1 LIKKALAIAFNA
13 LKVTFR
19 DKGNLIWLIIMPI
32 VWTTLIGTMDTP
44 GGGDDKIPV
53 GFLNRDRGIYGEVFE
68 EILKK
73 EESVKIVAMAEDDE
87 DKMRNLVKDTKLS
100 VGVII
105 PDNFSEKLK
114 AGESVVIEILKSE
127 RSSSYFLEELIEKTA
142 ERISIDALAANFT
155 VDKIGERRMVLE
167 EEVLEDEKE
176 RIWKEA
182 FVKADSFFEP
192 SPSIGIE
199 YVVLSVEKR
208 DENIPMGME
217 ASSPGFAVMFVMMGV
232 CFAGAAM
239 VQERHHKTL
248 ARLLTTP
255 TEKFFI
261 ISGKMLGFFL
271 IGFIQFMILILFG
284 QLVLKVNWGGN
295 LPLGVLLLVISYV
308 LSVTGLG
315 TLLSVVVRTSAQAGA
330 FAVLISM
337 VTSMLGGAWWP
348 IEIVPRFMQ
357 TIARFTPQ
365 YWAINGFNKIITRGF
380 GITEILPNFY
390 VLLAISTI
398 SLLLAIHFFRF
409 E

>member
-1 LIKKALAIAFNA
+1 LIRKVLAIAFNA

-19 DKGNLIWLIIMPI
+19 DKGSLIWLIIMPI
-32 VWTTLIGTMDTP
+32 VWTTLIGTMSTT
-44 GGGDDKIPV
+44 GRGDEKIPI
-53 GFLNRDRGIYGEVFE
+53 GFLNYDRGIYGEVFE
-68 EILKK
+68 EILRK
-73 EESVKIVAMAEDDE
+73 EESIKIIAMAEEDE
-87 DKMRNLVKDTKLS
+87 DKMRSLVKDAKLS
-100 VGVII
+100 VGLIM
-105 PDNFSEKLK
+105 PENFSEKLEV
-114 AGESVVIEILKSE
+114 GEQVVIEILKSE
-127 RSSSYFLEELIEKTA
+127 RGSSYFLEELIGKVA
-142 ERISIDALAANFT
+142 QRISIDALSASFT
-155 VDKIGERRMVLE
+155 VEKVGERGVELDIE
-167 EEVLEDEKE
+167 KEKE
-176 RIWKEA
+176 RIWEET
-182 FVKADSFFEP
+182 FVKADAFFEP
-192 SPSIGIE
+192 APSISTE
-199 YVVLSVEKR
+199 YVVLSVEKK
-208 DENIPMGME
+208 DENIPLGVE

-232 CFAGAAM
+232 CFAGVAM
-239 VQERHHKTL
+239 VQERHNKTL

-271 IGFIQFMILILFG
+271 VGFIQFMILILFG
-284 QLVLKVNWGGN
+284 QLVLKVNWGN
-295 LPLGVLLLVISYV
+295 LPLGVLLLVVSYV

-390 VLLAISTI
+390 VLLAISAI
-398 SLLLAIHFFRF
+398 SLLLAIRFFRF

>member
-1 LIKKALAIAFNA
+1 MIKKVLTIAFNA

-32 VWTTLIGTMDTP
+32 VWTTLIGTMSTT
-44 GGGDDKIPV
+44 GGGDEKIPV
-53 GFLNRDRGIYGEVFE
+53 GFLNSDRGIYGEVFE
-68 EILKK
+68 EILRK
-73 EESVKIVAMAEDDE
+73 EESIKIVVMAEDDE

-100 VGVII
+100 VGLII

-114 AGESVVIEILKSE
+114 VREQVEIEILKSE
-127 RSSSYFLEELIEKTA
+127 GNSSYFLEELIEKVA

-155 VDKIGERRMVLE
+155 VEKISERRMVLE

-176 RIWKEA
+176 RIWEEA
-182 FVKADSFFEP
+182 FVKADAFFELA
-192 SPSIGIE
+192 PSIGIE

-208 DENIPMGME
+208 DENIPIGVE

-232 CFAGAAM
+232 CFAGVAM

-255 TEKFFI
+255 TEKFSI

-271 IGFIQFMILILFG
+271 VGFIQFMILILFG
-284 QLVLKVNWGGN
+284 QLVLKVNWGN

-357 TIARFTPQ
+357 NIARFTPQ

-390 VLLAISTI
+390 VLLAISAI
-398 SLLLAIHFFRF
+398 SLLLAIRFFRF

>member
-1 LIKKALAIAFNA
+1 MIKKALVIAFNS

-32 VWTTLIGTMDTP
+32 VWTTLIGTMSTT
-44 GGGDDKIPV
+44 GSGDEKIPV
-53 GFLNRDRGIYGEVFE
+53 GFLNSDREIYGEVFE

-73 EESVKIVAMAEDDE
+73 EESIEIIAMVEDDE
-87 DKMRNLVKDTKLS
+87 DKMRDLVKDSKLS
-100 VGVII
+100 VGLII

-114 AGESVVIEILKSE
+114 VGEQVVIEILKSE
-127 RSSSYFLEELIEKTA
+127 RSSSYFLDELIGKVA

-155 VDKIGERRMVLE
+155 VEKIGERRMVLE
-167 EEVLEDEKE
+167 EEVLGDEKE

-182 FVKADSFFEP
+182 FVKADAFFEP
-192 SPSIGIE
+192 APSIGIE
-199 YVVLSVEKR
+199 YVVISVEKR
-208 DENIPMGME
+208 DKNIPIGVE

-232 CFAGAAM
+232 CFAGVAM

-271 IGFIQFMILILFG
+271 VGFIQFMILILFG
-284 QLVLKVNWGGN
+284 QLVLKVNWGN

-308 LSVTGLG
+308 LSVTGIG
-315 TLLSVVVRTSAQAGA
+315 TLLSVIVRTSAQAGA

-348 IEIVPRFMQ
+348 IEIVPKFIQ
-357 TIARFTPQ
+357 NIARFTPQ

-390 VLLAISTI
+390 VLLAISAL
-398 SLLLAIHFFRF
+398 SLLLAIRFFRF

>member
-1 LIKKALAIAFNA
+1 MIKKLLVIAFNS

-19 DKGNLIWLIIMPI
+19 DKGNLVWLIIMPI

-44 GGGDDKIPV
+44 GGGSDKIPV
-53 GFLNRDRGIYGEVFE
+53 GFLNRDGGIYGEVFA
-68 EILKK
+68 EILRK
-73 EESVKIVAMAEDDE
+73 EESIKIVAVVEDDE

-100 VGVII
+100 VGLII
-105 PDNFSEKLK
+105 PNDFSEKLK
-114 AGESVVIEILKSE
+114 AGEQVVIEILKSE
-127 RSSSYFLEELIEKTA
+127 RNTSYFLDELITKAA
-142 ERISIDALAANFT
+142 ERISIDALSANFALEKFIERKADLEGE
-155 VDKIGERRMVLE
+155 VSESEKKKI
-167 EEVLEDEKE
+167 
-176 RIWKEA
+176 WQEA
-182 FVKADSFFEP
+182 FKKADEFFKP
-192 SPSIGIE
+192 APSIYVE
-199 YVVLSVEKR
+199 YIVLSVEER
-208 DENIPMGME
+208 NENVPIGMN

-232 CFAGAAM
+232 FFAGAAM

-255 TEKFFI
+255 TEKFSI

-284 QLVLKVNWGGN
+284 QLILKVNWGN
-295 LPLGVLLLVISYV
+295 LPLGVLLLVVSYV

-330 FAVLISM
+330 FAVLISI

-380 GITEILPNFY
+380 GMMEILPNFY
-390 VLLAISTI
+390 VLLAIALV
-398 SLLLAIHFFRF
+398 SLLLSIRFFKF

>member
-1 LIKKALAIAFNA
+1 MIKKALAIALNS

-32 VWTTLIGTMDTP
+32 VWTTLLGTMSTT
-44 GGGDDKIPV
+44 GGGDEKIPV
-53 GFLNRDRGIYGEVFE
+53 GFLNSDRGIYGEVFE
-68 EILKK
+68 EILRK
-73 EESVKIVAMAEDDE
+73 EESIKIVAMAEDDE

-100 VGVII
+100 VGLII

-114 AGESVVIEILKSE
+114 VGEQVVIEILKSE
-127 RSSSYFLEELIEKTA
+127 RGSSYFLEELIEKVA
-142 ERISIDALAANFT
+142 GRISIDALAANFT
-155 VDKIGERRMVLE
+155 VEKISERRMVLE
-167 EEVLEDEKE
+167 EEVLEDGKE
-176 RIWKEA
+176 RIWEEA
-182 FVKADSFFEP
+182 FVKADAFFEP
-192 SPSIGIE
+192 APSIGIE
-199 YVVLSVEKR
+199 YVILSVEKR
-208 DENIPMGME
+208 DENIPMGVE

-232 CFAGAAM
+232 CFAGVAM
-239 VQERHHKTL
+239 VQERHNKTL

-255 TEKFFI
+255 TEKFFL

-271 IGFIQFMILILFG
+271 VGFIQFMILILFG
-284 QLVLKVNWGGN
+284 QLVLKVNWGN
-295 LPLGVLLLVISYV
+295 LPLGVLLLVVSYV

-348 IEIVPRFMQ
+348 IEIVPKFMQ
-357 TIARFTPQ
+357 NIARFTPQ

-390 VLLAISTI
+390 VLLAISAI
-398 SLLLAIHFFRF
+398 SLLLAIRFFRF

>member
-1 LIKKALAIAFNA
+1 LIKKALAIAFNS

-32 VWTTLIGTMDTP
+32 VWTTLLGTMSTP
-44 GGGDDKIPV
+44 GGGDEKIPV
-53 GFLNRDRGIYGEVFE
+53 GFLNSDRGIYGEVFE

-73 EESVKIVAMAEDDE
+73 EESIKIVAMADDDE
-87 DKMRNLVKDTKLS
+87 DKMRNLVKDAKLS
-100 VGVII
+100 VGLII
-105 PDNFSEKLK
+105 PGDFSEKLK
-114 AGESVVIEILKSE
+114 VREQVVIEILKSE
-127 RSSSYFLEELIEKTA
+127 RNSSYFLEELIEKTA

-155 VDKIGERRMVLE
+155 VEKISERRMVLE
-167 EEVLEDEKE
+167 EEILEDEKE
-176 RIWKEA
+176 RMWEEA
-182 FVKADSFFEP
+182 FVKADAFFEP
-192 SPSIGIE
+192 APAIGIE

-208 DENIPMGME
+208 EENIPIGVE

-232 CFAGAAM
+232 CFAGVAM
-239 VQERHHKTL
+239 VQERHNKTL

-271 IGFIQFMILILFG
+271 VGFIQFMILILFG
-284 QLVLKVNWGGN
+284 QLVLKVNWGN
-295 LPLGVLLLVISYV
+295 LPLGVLLLVVSYV

-357 TIARFTPQ
+357 NIARFTPQ

-390 VLLAISTI
+390 VLLAISGI
-398 SLLLAIHFFRF
+398 SLLLAIRFFKF

>member
-1 LIKKALAIAFNA
+1 MIKKVLAIAFNS

-32 VWTTLIGTMDTP
+32 VWTTLIGTMSTT
-44 GGGDDKIPV
+44 GGGDEKIPV
-53 GFLNRDRGIYGEVFE
+53 GFLNSDRGIYGEVFE

-73 EESVKIVAMAEDDE
+73 EESIKIIVMAEDDK
-87 DKMRNLVKDTKLS
+87 DKMRNLVRDSKLS
-100 VGVII
+100 VGLII

-114 AGESVVIEILKSE
+114 VGEQVVIEILKSE
-127 RSSSYFLEELIEKTA
+127 RNSSYFLEELIEKITQ
-142 ERISIDALAANFT
+142 RISMDALAANFT
-155 VDKIGERRMVLE
+155 VDKISKSGLVLE
-167 EEVLEDEKE
+167 SEMEKE
-176 RIWKEA
+176 RLWKEA
-182 FVKADSFFEP
+182 FMKADSFFKP
-192 SPSIGIE
+192 APAISIE

-208 DENIPMGME
+208 EENVPIGVE

-232 CFAGAAM
+232 CFAGVAM
-239 VQERHHKTL
+239 VQERHNKTL

-255 TEKFFI
+255 TEKFSI

-271 IGFIQFMILILFG
+271 VGFIQFMILILFG
-284 QLVLKVNWGGN
+284 QLVLKVNWGN
-295 LPLGVLLLVISYV
+295 LPLGVLLLVVSYV

-330 FAVLISM
+330 FAVLISI

-348 IEIVPRFMQ
+348 IEIVPKFMQ
-357 TIARFTPQ
+357 NIARFTPQ

-380 GITEILPNFY
+380 GIIEILPNFY
-390 VLLAISTI
+390 VLLAISAI
-398 SLLLAIHFFRF
+398 SLLLAIRFFRF

>member
-1 LIKKALAIAFNA
+1 MIKKVLVIAFNS
-13 LKVTFR
+13 LKITFR

-32 VWTTLIGTMDTP
+32 VWTTLLGTMSTP
-44 GGGDDKIPV
+44 GGGDEKIPV
-53 GFLNRDRGIYGEVFE
+53 GFLNSDRGIYGEVFE
-68 EILKK
+68 EILRN
-73 EESVKIVAMAEDDE
+73 EESIKIVAMAEDDE
-87 DKMRNLVKDTKLS
+87 EKMRNLVKDTKLS

-114 AGESVVIEILKSE
+114 AREQVVIEILKSE
-127 RSSSYFLEELIEKTA
+127 RNSSYFLEELIEKTA
-142 ERISIDALAANFT
+142 YRISIDALAANFT
-155 VDKIGERRMVLE
+155 VEKVSERRMVLE
-167 EEVLEDEKE
+167 EEVLEEEKE
-176 RIWKEA
+176 RIWEEA
-182 FVKADSFFEP
+182 FVKADAFFEP
-192 SPSIGIE
+192 APSIGIE

-208 DENIPMGME
+208 DENIPMGVE

-232 CFAGAAM
+232 CFAGVAM
-239 VQERHHKTL
+239 VQERHNKTL

-255 TEKFFI
+255 TEKLFI

-271 IGFIQFMILILFG
+271 VGFIQFMILILFG
-284 QLVLKVNWGGN
+284 QLVLKVNWGN
-295 LPLGVLLLVISYV
+295 LPLGVLLLVVSYV

-337 VTSMLGGAWWP
+337 VTSMLGGSWWP

-357 TIARFTPQ
+357 NIARFTPQ

-390 VLLAISTI
+390 VLLAISAI
-398 SLLLAIHFFRF
+398 SLLLAIRFFRF

>member
-1 LIKKALAIAFNA
+1 MIKKALAIAFNS

-32 VWTTLIGTMDTP
+32 VWTTLLGTMSTP
-44 GGGDDKIPV
+44 GGGDEKIPV
-53 GFLNRDRGIYGEVFE
+53 GFLNSDRGIYGEVFE
-68 EILKK
+68 EILRK
-73 EESVKIVAMAEDDE
+73 EESIKIVAIAEDDE

-114 AGESVVIEILKSE
+114 VREQVVIEILKSE
-127 RSSSYFLEELIEKTA
+127 RNSSYFLEELIEKTA
-142 ERISIDALAANFT
+142 HRISIDALAANFT
-155 VDKIGERRMVLE
+155 VEKIGERRMVLE
-167 EEVLEDEKE
+167 EEVLEEEKE
-176 RIWKEA
+176 RIWGEA
-182 FVKADSFFEP
+182 FVKADAFFEP
-192 SPSIGIE
+192 APAIGIE

-208 DENIPMGME
+208 EENIPIGVE

-232 CFAGAAM
+232 CFAGVAM
-239 VQERHHKTL
+239 VQERHNKTL

-271 IGFIQFMILILFG
+271 VGFIQFMILILFG
-284 QLVLKVNWGGN
+284 QLVLKVNWGN
-295 LPLGVLLLVISYV
+295 LPLGVLLLVVSYV

-348 IEIVPRFMQ
+348 IEIVPKFMQ
-357 TIARFTPQ
+357 NIARFTPQ

-390 VLLAISTI
+390 VLLAISAI
-398 SLLLAIHFFRF
+398 SLLLAIRFFRF

>member
-1 LIKKALAIAFNA
+1 MIKKALAIAFNS

-32 VWTTLIGTMDTP
+32 VWTTLIGTMSTT
-44 GGGDDKIPV
+44 GGGDEKIPV
-53 GFLNRDRGIYGEVFE
+53 GFLNSDRGIYGEVFE
-68 EILKK
+68 EILRN
-73 EESVKIVAMAEDDE
+73 EESIKIVVMAEDDE

-100 VGVII
+100 VGLII

-114 AGESVVIEILKSE
+114 VREQVVIEILKSE
-127 RSSSYFLEELIEKTA
+127 RNSSYFLEELIEKTA

-155 VDKIGERRMVLE
+155 VEKIGERRMVLE
-167 EEVLEDEKE
+167 EEVLEEEKE
-176 RIWKEA
+176 RIWGEA
-182 FVKADSFFEP
+182 FVKADAFFEP
-192 SPSIGIE
+192 APAIGIE

-208 DENIPMGME
+208 EENIPIGVE

-232 CFAGAAM
+232 CFAGVAM
-239 VQERHHKTL
+239 VQERHNKTL

-271 IGFIQFMILILFG
+271 VGFIQFMILILFG
-284 QLVLKVNWGGN
+284 QLVLKVNWGN
-295 LPLGVLLLVISYV
+295 LPLGVLLLVVSYV

-348 IEIVPRFMQ
+348 IEIVPKFMQ
-357 TIARFTPQ
+357 NIARFTPQ

-390 VLLAISTI
+390 VLLAISAI
-398 SLLLAIHFFRF
+398 SLLLAIRFFRF

>member
-1 LIKKALAIAFNA
+1 MIRKVLAIAFNA

-19 DKGNLIWLIIMPI
+19 DKGSLIWLIIMPI
-32 VWTTLIGTMDTP
+32 VWTTLIGTMSTT
-44 GGGDDKIPV
+44 GRGDEKIPI
-53 GFLNRDRGIYGEVFE
+53 GFLNYDRGIYGEVFE
-68 EILKK
+68 EILRK
-73 EESVKIVAMAEDDE
+73 EESIKIIAMAEEDE
-87 DKMRNLVKDTKLS
+87 DKMRSLVKDAKLS
-100 VGVII
+100 VGLIM
-105 PDNFSEKLK
+105 PENFSEKLEV
-114 AGESVVIEILKSE
+114 GEQVVIEILKSE
-127 RSSSYFLEELIEKTA
+127 RGSSYFLEELIGKVA
-142 ERISIDALAANFT
+142 QRISIDALSASFT
-155 VDKIGERRMVLE
+155 VEKVGERGVELDIE
-167 EEVLEDEKE
+167 KEKE
-176 RIWKEA
+176 RIWEET
-182 FVKADSFFEP
+182 FVKADAFFEP
-192 SPSIGIE
+192 APSISTE
-199 YVVLSVEKR
+199 YVVLSVEKK
-208 DENIPMGME
+208 DENIPLGVE

-232 CFAGAAM
+232 CFAGVAM
-239 VQERHHKTL
+239 VQERHNKTL

-271 IGFIQFMILILFG
+271 VGFIQFMILILFG
-284 QLVLKVNWGGN
+284 QLVLKVNWGN
-295 LPLGVLLLVISYV
+295 LPLGVLLLVVSYV

-390 VLLAISTI
+390 VLLAISAI
-398 SLLLAIHFFRF
+398 SLLLAIRFFRF

>member
-1 LIKKALAIAFNA
+1 MIKKTLAIAFNS

-32 VWTTLIGTMDTP
+32 VWTTLLGTMSTP
-44 GGGDDKIPV
+44 GGGDEKIPV
-53 GFLNRDRGIYGEVFE
+53 GFLNSDRGIYGEVFE
-68 EILKK
+68 KILKK
-73 EESVKIVAMAEDDE
+73 EESIKIVAMAEDDE

-114 AGESVVIEILKSE
+114 AREQVVIEILKSE
-127 RSSSYFLEELIEKTA
+127 RNSSYFLEELIVKVA
-142 ERISIDALAANFT
+142 ERISIDALTANFAIE
-155 VDKIGERRMVLE
+155 KISKSGLVLE
-167 EEVLEDEKE
+167 SEMEKE
-176 RIWKEA
+176 RMWEEA
-182 FVKADSFFEP
+182 FVKADAFFEP
-192 SPSIGIE
+192 APSIGIE

-208 DENIPMGME
+208 GENIPIGVE

-232 CFAGAAM
+232 CFAGVAM
-239 VQERHHKTL
+239 VQERHNKTL

-271 IGFIQFMILILFG
+271 VGFIQFMILILFG
-284 QLVLKVNWGGN
+284 QLVLKVNWGN
-295 LPLGVLLLVISYV
+295 LPLGVLLLVVSYV

-348 IEIVPRFMQ
+348 IEIVPKFMQ

-390 VLLAISTI
+390 VLLAISGI
-398 SLLLAIHFFRF
+398 SLLLAIRFFKF

>member
-1 LIKKALAIAFNA
+1 LIKKVLVIAFNA

-32 VWTTLIGTMDTP
+32 VWTTLLGTMSSS
-44 GGGDDKIPV
+44 GGGDEKIPI
-53 GFLNRDRGIYGEVFE
+53 GFLNSDRGIYGEAFE

-73 EESVKIVAMAEDDE
+73 EESIKIVAMTEGDE
-87 DKMRNLVKDTKLS
+87 DKMRNLVKDSKLS
-100 VGVII
+100 VGLII
-105 PDNFSEKLK
+105 PGDFSEKLK
-114 AGESVVIEILKSE
+114 IREQIVIEILKSE
-127 RSSSYFLEELIEKTA
+127 RGSSYFLEELIEKVA
-142 ERISIDALAANFT
+142 GRISVDALAASFT
-155 VDKIGERRMVLE
+155 VEKIGERRMLLE
-167 EEVLEDEKE
+167 EEVLEEEKE
-176 RIWKEA
+176 RIWEEA
-182 FVKADSFFEP
+182 FVKADAFFEP
-192 SPSIGIE
+192 APSIGIE

-208 DENIPMGME
+208 DESIPMGVE

-232 CFAGAAM
+232 CFAGVAM
-239 VQERHHKTL
+239 VQERHNKTL

-271 IGFIQFMILILFG
+271 VGFIQFMILILFG
-284 QLVLKVNWGGN
+284 QLVLKVNWGN

-348 IEIVPRFMQ
+348 IEIVPKFMQ

-390 VLLAISTI
+390 VLMAISAI
-398 SLLLAIHFFRF
+398 SLLLAIRFFRF

>member
-1 LIKKALAIAFNA
+1 MIKKALVIAFNS

-32 VWTTLIGTMDTP
+32 VWTTLLGTMSTP
-44 GGGDDKIPV
+44 SGGDEKIPV
-53 GFLNRDRGIYGEVFE
+53 GFLNSDRGIYGEVFE

-73 EESVKIVAMAEDDE
+73 EESIKIVAIAEEDE

-105 PDNFSEKLK
+105 PGDFSEKLK
-114 AGESVVIEILKSE
+114 VREQAVIEILKSE
-127 RSSSYFLEELIEKTA
+127 RYSSYFLEELVEKVA
-142 ERISIDALAANFT
+142 GRISINALAANFT
-155 VDKIGERRMVLE
+155 VEKISERRIVLE

-176 RIWKEA
+176 RIWEEA
-182 FVKADSFFEP
+182 FVKADAFFEP
-192 SPSIGIE
+192 APSIGIE
-199 YVVLSVEKR
+199 YVILSVEKR
-208 DENIPMGME
+208 EENIPMGVE

-232 CFAGAAM
+232 CFAGVAM
-239 VQERHHKTL
+239 VQERHNKTL

-271 IGFIQFMILILFG
+271 VGFIQFMILILFG
-284 QLVLKVNWGGN
+284 QLVLKVNWGN
-295 LPLGVLLLVISYV
+295 LPLGVLLLVASYV

-348 IEIVPRFMQ
+348 IEIVPKFMQ
-357 TIARFTPQ
+357 NVARFTPQ

-390 VLLAISTI
+390 VLLAISAI
-398 SLLLAIHFFRF
+398 SLLLAIRFFRF

>member
-1 LIKKALAIAFNA
+1 MIKKALAIAFNS

-32 VWTTLIGTMDTP
+32 VWTTLLGTMSTP
-44 GGGDDKIPV
+44 GGGDEKIPV
-53 GFLNRDRGIYGEVFE
+53 GFLNSDRGIYGEVFE
-68 EILKK
+68 EILRN
-73 EESVKIVAMAEDDE
+73 EESIKIVAMAEDDE

-114 AGESVVIEILKSE
+114 VREQVVIEILKSE
-127 RSSSYFLEELIEKTA
+127 RNSSYFLEELIVKVA

-155 VDKIGERRMVLE
+155 IEKISERRMVLE

-176 RIWKEA
+176 RIWEEA
-182 FVKADSFFEP
+182 FVKADAFFEP
-192 SPSIGIE
+192 APSIGIE

-208 DENIPMGME
+208 EENIPIGVE

-232 CFAGAAM
+232 CFAGVAM
-239 VQERHHKTL
+239 VQERHNKTL

-271 IGFIQFMILILFG
+271 VGFIQFMILILFG
-284 QLVLKVNWGGN
+284 QLVLKVNWGN
-295 LPLGVLLLVISYV
+295 LPLGVLLLVVSYV

-315 TLLSVVVRTSAQAGA
+315 TLLSVIVRTSAQAGA

-357 TIARFTPQ
+357 NIARFTPQ

-390 VLLAISTI
+390 VLLAISAI
-398 SLLLAIHFFRF
+398 SLLLAIRFFRF

>member
-1 LIKKALAIAFNA
+1 LIKKALAIAFNS

-32 VWTTLIGTMDTP
+32 VWTTLLGTMSTP
-44 GGGDDKIPV
+44 GGGDEKIPV
-53 GFLNRDRGIYGEVFE
+53 GFLNSDRGIYGEVFE
-68 EILKK
+68 EILRN
-73 EESVKIVAMAEDDE
+73 EESIKIVAMAEDDE

-114 AGESVVIEILKSE
+114 VREQVVIEILKSE
-127 RSSSYFLEELIEKTA
+127 RNSSYFLEELIVKVA

-155 VDKIGERRMVLE
+155 IEKISERRMVLE

-176 RIWKEA
+176 RIWEEA
-182 FVKADSFFEP
+182 FVKADAFFEP
-192 SPSIGIE
+192 APSIGIE

-208 DENIPMGME
+208 EENIPIGVE

-232 CFAGAAM
+232 CFAGVAM
-239 VQERHHKTL
+239 VQERHNKTL

-271 IGFIQFMILILFG
+271 VGFIQFMILILFG
-284 QLVLKVNWGGN
+284 QLVLKVNWGN
-295 LPLGVLLLVISYV
+295 LPLGVLLLVVSYV

-315 TLLSVVVRTSAQAGA
+315 TLLSVIVRTSAQAGA

-357 TIARFTPQ
+357 NIARFTPQ

-390 VLLAISTI
+390 VLLAISAI
-398 SLLLAIHFFRF
+398 SLLLAIRFFRF

>member
-1 LIKKALAIAFNA
+1 MIKKALVIAFNS

-32 VWTTLIGTMDTP
+32 VWTTLIGTMSTT
-44 GGGDDKIPV
+44 GSGDEKIPV
-53 GFLNRDRGIYGEVFE
+53 GFLNSDRGIYGEVFE

-73 EESVKIVAMAEDDE
+73 EESIEIIAMVEDDE
-87 DKMRNLVKDTKLS
+87 DKMRDLVKDSKLS
-100 VGVII
+100 VGLII

-114 AGESVVIEILKSE
+114 VGEQVVIEILKSE
-127 RSSSYFLEELIEKTA
+127 RSSSYFLDELIGKVA

-155 VDKIGERRMVLE
+155 VEKIGERRMVLE
-167 EEVLEDEKE
+167 EEVLGDEKE

-182 FVKADSFFEP
+182 FVKADAFFEP
-192 SPSIGIE
+192 APSIGIE

-208 DENIPMGME
+208 DENIPLGVE

-232 CFAGAAM
+232 CFAGVAM

-271 IGFIQFMILILFG
+271 VGFIQFMILILFG
-284 QLVLKVNWGGN
+284 QLVLKVNWGN

-308 LSVTGLG
+308 LSVTGIG
-315 TLLSVVVRTSAQAGA
+315 TLLSVIVRTSAQAGA

-348 IEIVPRFMQ
+348 IEIVPKFMQ
-357 TIARFTPQ
+357 NIARFTPQ

-380 GITEILPNFY
+380 GVTEILPNFY
-390 VLLAISTI
+390 VLLAISAL
-398 SLLLAIHFFRF
+398 SLLLAIRFFRF

>member
-1 LIKKALAIAFNA
+1 MIKKALVIAFNS

-32 VWTTLIGTMDTP
+32 VWTTLIGTMSTT
-44 GGGDDKIPV
+44 GSGDEKIPV
-53 GFLNRDRGIYGEVFE
+53 GFLNSDREIYGEVFE

-73 EESVKIVAMAEDDE
+73 EESIEIIAMVEDDE
-87 DKMRNLVKDTKLS
+87 DKMRDLVKDSKLS
-100 VGVII
+100 VGLII

-114 AGESVVIEILKSE
+114 VGEQVVIEILKSE
-127 RSSSYFLEELIEKTA
+127 RSSSYFLDELIGKVA

-155 VDKIGERRMVLE
+155 VEKIGERRMVLE
-167 EEVLEDEKE
+167 EEVLENEKE
-176 RIWKEA
+176 RIWEEA
-182 FVKADSFFEP
+182 FVKADAFFEP
-192 SPSIGIE
+192 APSIGIE
-199 YVVLSVEKR
+199 YVVISVEKR
-208 DENIPMGME
+208 DKNIPIGVE

-232 CFAGAAM
+232 CFAGVAM

-284 QLVLKVNWGGN
+284 QLVLKVNWGN

-330 FAVLISM
+330 FAVLI
-337 VTSMLGGAWWP
+337 
-348 IEIVPRFMQ
+348 
-357 TIARFTPQ
+357 
-365 YWAINGFNKIITRGF
+365 
-380 GITEILPNFY
+380 
-390 VLLAISTI
+390 
-398 SLLLAIHFFRF
+398 
-409 E
+409 

>member
-1 LIKKALAIAFNA
+1 
-13 LKVTFR
+13 
-19 DKGNLIWLIIMPI
+19 MPI
-32 VWTTLIGTMDTP
+32 VWTTLLGTMSTP
-44 GGGDDKIPV
+44 GGGDEKIPV
-53 GFLNRDRGIYGEVFE
+53 GFLNSDRGIYGEVFE

-73 EESVKIVAMAEDDE
+73 EESIKIVAMAEDDE

-114 AGESVVIEILKSE
+114 VREQVVIEILKSE
-127 RSSSYFLEELIEKTA
+127 RNSSYFLEELIEKVA
-142 ERISIDALAANFT
+142 GRISIDALAANFT
-155 VDKIGERRMVLE
+155 VEKVSERRMVLE
-167 EEVLEDEKE
+167 EEVLEEEKE
-176 RIWKEA
+176 RIWEEA
-182 FVKADSFFEP
+182 FVKADAFFEP
-192 SPSIGIE
+192 APSIGIE

-208 DENIPMGME
+208 DENIPMGVE

-232 CFAGAAM
+232 CFAGVAM
-239 VQERHHKTL
+239 VQERHNKTL
-248 ARLLTTP
+248 ARLLTTS

-271 IGFIQFMILILFG
+271 VGFIQFMILILFG
-284 QLVLKVNWGGN
+284 QLVLKVNWGN
-295 LPLGVLLLVISYV
+295 LPLGVLLLVVSYV

-330 FAVLISM
+330 FAVLISI
-337 VTSMLGGAWWP
+337 VTSMFGGAWWP
-348 IEIVPRFMQ
+348 IEIVPKFMQ
-357 TIARFTPQ
+357 NIARFTPQ

-390 VLLAISTI
+390 VLLAISAI
-398 SLLLAIHFFRF
+398 SLLLAIRFFRF

>member
-1 LIKKALAIAFNA
+1 MIKKALAIAFNS

-32 VWTTLIGTMDTP
+32 VWTTLLGTMSTP
-44 GGGDDKIPV
+44 GGGDEKIPV
-53 GFLNRDRGIYGEVFE
+53 GFLNSDRGIYGEVFE

-73 EESVKIVAMAEDDE
+73 EESIKIVAMAEDDE

-114 AGESVVIEILKSE
+114 VREQVVIEILKSE
-127 RSSSYFLEELIEKTA
+127 RNSSYFLEELIEKVA

-155 VDKIGERRMVLE
+155 VEKIGERRMVLE
-167 EEVLEDEKE
+167 EEVLEEEKE
-176 RIWKEA
+176 RIWGEA
-182 FVKADSFFEP
+182 FVKADAFFEP
-192 SPSIGIE
+192 APAIGIE

-208 DENIPMGME
+208 EENIPIGVE

-232 CFAGAAM
+232 CFAGVAM
-239 VQERHHKTL
+239 VQERHNKTL

-271 IGFIQFMILILFG
+271 VGFIQFMILILFG
-284 QLVLKVNWGGN
+284 QLVLKVNWGN
-295 LPLGVLLLVISYV
+295 LPLGVLLLVVSYV

-348 IEIVPRFMQ
+348 IEIVPKFMQ
-357 TIARFTPQ
+357 NIARFTPQ

-390 VLLAISTI
+390 VLLAISAI
-398 SLLLAIHFFRF
+398 SLLLAIRFFRF

>member
-1 LIKKALAIAFNA
+1 MIKKVLVIAFNS

-32 VWTTLIGTMDTP
+32 VWTTLIGTMSTT
-44 GGGDDKIPV
+44 GGGDEKIPV
-53 GFLNRDRGIYGEVFE
+53 GFLNSDRGIYGEVFE
-68 EILKK
+68 EILRK
-73 EESVKIVAMAEDDE
+73 EESIKIVAMAEDDE
-87 DKMRNLVKDTKLS
+87 DKMRNSVKDTKLS
-100 VGVII
+100 VGLII
-105 PDNFSEKLK
+105 PGDFSEKLK
-114 AGESVVIEILKSE
+114 VREQVVIEILKSQGN
-127 RSSSYFLEELIEKTA
+127 SSYFLEELIEKTA
-142 ERISIDALAANFT
+142 HRISINALAANFT
-155 VDKIGERRMVLE
+155 VEKISERRVVLE

-176 RIWKEA
+176 RIWEEA
-182 FVKADSFFEP
+182 FVKADAFFELA
-192 SPSIGIE
+192 PSIGIE

-208 DENIPMGME
+208 DENIPIGVE

-232 CFAGAAM
+232 CFAGVAM

-255 TEKFFI
+255 TEKFSI

-271 IGFIQFMILILFG
+271 VGFIQFMILILFG
-284 QLVLKVNWGGN
+284 QLVLKVNWGN
-295 LPLGVLLLVISYV
+295 LPLGVLLLVVSYV

-357 TIARFTPQ
+357 NIARFTPQ

-398 SLLLAIHFFRF
+398 SLLLAIRFFRF

>member
-1 LIKKALAIAFNA
+1 MIKKVLAIALNS

-19 DKGNLIWLIIMPI
+19 DKGNLIWLIILPI
-32 VWTTLIGTMDTP
+32 IWTTLIGTIDTP
-44 GGGDDKIPV
+44 GGGDEKISV
-53 GFLNRDRGIYGEVFE
+53 GFLNSDRGIYGEVFE
-68 EILKK
+68 EILNK
-73 EESVKIVAMAEDDE
+73 EESIKIVAMSEDDE
-87 DKMRNLVKDTKLS
+87 DRMRTLVKDTKLS
-100 VGVII
+100 VGLII
-105 PDNFSEKLK
+105 PGDFSEKLK

-127 RSSSYFLEELIEKTA
+127 RSSSYFLEELIEKVA

-155 VDKIGERRMVLE
+155 VEKIGERRMVLE

-176 RIWKEA
+176 RIWEEA

-192 SPSIGIE
+192 APSIGIE

-208 DENIPMGME
+208 GENIPIGME

-232 CFAGAAM
+232 CFAGVAM
-239 VQERHHKTL
+239 VQERHNKTL
-248 ARLLTTP
+248 TRLLTTP
-255 TEKFFI
+255 TEKFSI

-271 IGFIQFMILILFG
+271 VGFIQFMILILFG
-284 QLVLKVNWGGN
+284 QLVLKVNWGN

-330 FAVLISM
+330 FAVLISI

-390 VLLAISTI
+390 VLLAISAI
-398 SLLLAIHFFRF
+398 SLLLAIRFFRF

>member
-1 LIKKALAIAFNA
+1 MIKKALVIAFNS
-13 LKVTFR
+13 LRVTFR

-32 VWTTLIGTMDTP
+32 VWTTLLGTMSTP
-44 GGGDDKIPV
+44 GGGDEKIPV
-53 GFLNRDRGIYGEVFE
+53 GFLNSDRGIYGEVFG

-73 EESVKIVAMAEDDE
+73 EESIKIVAMAEDDE

-105 PDNFSEKLK
+105 PGDFSEKLK
-114 AGESVVIEILKSE
+114 VREQAVIEILKSE
-127 RSSSYFLEELIEKTA
+127 RYSSYFLEELVEKVA
-142 ERISIDALAANFT
+142 GRISINALAANFT
-155 VDKIGERRMVLE
+155 VEKISERRMVLE
-167 EEVLEDEKE
+167 KEVLEDEKE
-176 RIWKEA
+176 RIWEEA
-182 FVKADSFFEP
+182 FVKADAFFEP
-192 SPSIGIE
+192 APSIGIE

-208 DENIPMGME
+208 EENIPIGVE

-232 CFAGAAM
+232 CFAGVAM
-239 VQERHHKTL
+239 VQERHNKTL

-271 IGFIQFMILILFG
+271 VGFIQFMILILFG
-284 QLVLKVNWGGN
+284 QLVLKVNWGN
-295 LPLGVLLLVISYV
+295 LPLGVLLLVVSYV

-348 IEIVPRFMQ
+348 IEIVPKFMQ

-390 VLLAISTI
+390 VLLAISGI
-398 SLLLAIHFFRF
+398 SLLLAIRFFKF

>member
-1 LIKKALAIAFNA
+1 MIKKLLVIAFNS

-19 DKGNLIWLIIMPI
+19 DKGNLVWLIVMPI
-32 VWTTLIGTMDTP
+32 IWTTLIGTMGTS
-44 GGGDDKIPV
+44 GGGDEKIPV
-53 GFLNRDRGIYGEVFE
+53 GFLNSDRGIYGEVFE

-73 EESVKIVAMAEDDE
+73 EESIKIVTMAEDDE

-114 AGESVVIEILKSE
+114 AREQVVIEILKSE
-127 RSSSYFLEELIEKTA
+127 RNSSYFLEELIVKVA

-155 VDKIGERRMVLE
+155 IEKISERRMVLE

-176 RIWKEA
+176 RIWEEA
-182 FVKADSFFEP
+182 FVKADAFFEP
-192 SPSIGIE
+192 APSIGIE

-208 DENIPMGME
+208 EENIPIGMN

-232 CFAGAAM
+232 FFAGAAM

-255 TEKFFI
+255 TEKFSI

-271 IGFIQFMILILFG
+271 VGFIQFMILILFG
-284 QLVLKVNWGGN
+284 QLVLKVNWGN
-295 LPLGVLLLVISYV
+295 LPLGVLLLVVSYV

-315 TLLSVVVRTSAQAGA
+315 TLLSVFVRTSAQAGA
-330 FAVLISM
+330 FAVLISI
-337 VTSMLGGAWWP
+337 VTSMFGGAWWP
-348 IEIVPRFMQ
+348 IEIVPQFMQ

-390 VLLAISTI
+390 VLLAISAI
-398 SLLLAIHFFRF
+398 SLLLAIRFFRF

>member
-1 LIKKALAIAFNA
+1 LIKKALAIAFNS

-32 VWTTLIGTMDTP
+32 VWTTLLGTMSMT
-44 GGGDDKIPV
+44 GGGDEKIPV
-53 GFLNRDRGIYGEVFE
+53 GFLNSDRGIYGEVFE

-73 EESVKIVAMAEDDE
+73 EESIKIVAMAEEDE
-87 DKMRNLVKDTKLS
+87 DKMRNLVKDTKFS

-114 AGESVVIEILKSE
+114 VREQVVIEILKSE
-127 RSSSYFLEELIEKTA
+127 RSSSYFLEELIEKVA
-142 ERISIDALAANFT
+142 ERISIDALAANFAIE
-155 VDKIGERRMVLE
+155 KISKSRLVLE
-167 EEVLEDEKE
+167 SEMEKE
-176 RIWKEA
+176 RIWEEA
-182 FVKADSFFEP
+182 FVIADAFFEP
-192 SPSIGIE
+192 APSIGIE

-208 DENIPMGME
+208 DENIPIGVE

-232 CFAGAAM
+232 CFAGVAM
-239 VQERHHKTL
+239 VQERHNKTL

-271 IGFIQFMILILFG
+271 VGFIQFMILILFG
-284 QLVLKVNWGGN
+284 QLVLKVNWGN
-295 LPLGVLLLVISYV
+295 LPLGVLLLVVSYV

-348 IEIVPRFMQ
+348 IEIIPKFMQ
-357 TIARFTPQ
+357 SIARFTPQ

-390 VLLAISTI
+390 VLLAISAI
-398 SLLLAIHFFRF
+398 SLLLAIRFFRF

>member
-1 LIKKALAIAFNA
+1 MIKKVLAIAFNS

-32 VWTTLIGTMDTP
+32 VWTTLIGTMSTT
-44 GGGDDKIPV
+44 GGGDEKIPV
-53 GFLNRDRGIYGEVFE
+53 GFLNSDRGIYGEVFE

-73 EESVKIVAMAEDDE
+73 EESIKIIVIAEDDK

-100 VGVII
+100 VGLII

-114 AGESVVIEILKSE
+114 VGERVVIEILKSE
-127 RSSSYFLEELIEKTA
+127 RNSSYFLEELIEKTA
-142 ERISIDALAANFT
+142 HRISIDALAANFT
-155 VDKIGERRMVLE
+155 VDKISKSGLVLKSE
-167 EEVLEDEKE
+167 MEKE
-176 RIWKEA
+176 RIWEEA
-182 FVKADSFFEP
+182 FVKADAFFEP
-192 SPSIGIE
+192 VPAIGTE

-208 DENIPMGME
+208 NENIPLGVE

-232 CFAGAAM
+232 CFAGVAM
-239 VQERHHKTL
+239 VQERHNKTL

-255 TEKFFI
+255 TEKFSI
-261 ISGKMLGFFL
+261 IFGKMLGFFL
-271 IGFIQFMILILFG
+271 VGFIQFMILILFG
-284 QLVLKVNWGGN
+284 QLVLKVNWGN

-348 IEIVPRFMQ
+348 IEIVPKFMQ
-357 TIARFTPQ
+357 NIARFTPQ
-365 YWAINGFNKIITRGF
+365 YWAINGFNKIITRGL
-380 GITEILPNFY
+380 G
-390 VLLAISTI
+390 
-398 SLLLAIHFFRF
+398 
-409 E
+409 

>member
-1 LIKKALAIAFNA
+1 LIKKALAIAFNS

-32 VWTTLIGTMDTP
+32 VWTTLLGTMSTP
-44 GGGDDKIPV
+44 GGGDEKIPV
-53 GFLNRDRGIYGEVFE
+53 GFLNSDRGIYGEVFE
-68 EILKK
+68 EILRN
-73 EESVKIVAMAEDDE
+73 EESIKIVVMAEDDE

-114 AGESVVIEILKSE
+114 VREQVEIEILKSE
-127 RSSSYFLEELIEKTA
+127 RNSSYFLEELIDKVA
-142 ERISIDALAANFT
+142 ERISINALAANFAIE
-155 VDKIGERRMVLE
+155 KISKSGLVLE
-167 EEVLEDEKE
+167 SEMEKE
-176 RIWKEA
+176 RIWEEA
-182 FVKADSFFEP
+182 FLKADAFFEP
-192 SPSIGIE
+192 APSIGIE

-208 DENIPMGME
+208 EENIPIGVE

-232 CFAGAAM
+232 CFAGVAM
-239 VQERHHKTL
+239 VQERHNKTL

-271 IGFIQFMILILFG
+271 VGFIQFMILILFG
-284 QLVLKVNWGGN
+284 QLVLKVNWGN
-295 LPLGVLLLVISYV
+295 LPLGVLLLVVSYV

-357 TIARFTPQ
+357 NIARFTPQ

-390 VLLAISTI
+390 VLLAISAI
-398 SLLLAIHFFRF
+398 SLLLAIRFFKF

>member
-1 LIKKALAIAFNA
+1 MIKKTLAIALNS

-32 VWTTLIGTMDTP
+32 VWTTLIGTMSTT
-44 GGGDDKIPV
+44 GGGDEKIPV
-53 GFLNRDRGIYGEVFE
+53 GFLNSDRGIYGEVFE
-68 EILKK
+68 EILKN
-73 EESVKIVAMAEDDE
+73 EENIKIVAMAEDDE

-100 VGVII
+100 VGLMI
-105 PDNFSEKLK
+105 PYNFSEKLK
-114 AGESVVIEILKSE
+114 VGEQVVIEILKSE
-127 RSSSYFLEELIEKTA
+127 RGSSYFLEELIEKVA
-142 ERISIDALAANFT
+142 GRISIDALAANFT
-155 VDKIGERRMVLE
+155 VEKISERRMVLE
-167 EEVLEDEKE
+167 EEVLEDGKE
-176 RIWKEA
+176 RIWEEA
-182 FVKADSFFEP
+182 FVKADAFFEP
-192 SPSIGIE
+192 VPAIGTE

-208 DENIPMGME
+208 NENIPLGVE

-255 TEKFFI
+255 TEKFSI

-271 IGFIQFMILILFG
+271 VGFIQFMILILFG
-284 QLVLKVNWGGN
+284 QLVLKVNWGN
-295 LPLGVLLLVISYV
+295 LPLGVLLLVVSYV

-348 IEIVPRFMQ
+348 VEIVPKFMQ
-357 TIARFTPQ
+357 NIARFTPQ

-380 GITEILPNFY
+380 GIIEILPNFY
-390 VLLAISTI
+390 VLLAISAI
-398 SLLLAIHFFRF
+398 SLLLAIRFFRF

>member
-1 LIKKALAIAFNA
+1 LIKKVLAIAFNA

-32 VWTTLIGTMDTP
+32 VWTTLLGTMSTT
-44 GGGDDKIPV
+44 GGGDEKIPV
-53 GFLNRDRGIYGEVFE
+53 GFLNSDRGIYGEVFE

-73 EESVKIVAMAEDDE
+73 EESIKIVAMAEDDE
-87 DKMRNLVKDTKLS
+87 DKMRNLVKDAKLS
-100 VGVII
+100 VSLII
-105 PDNFSEKLK
+105 PGDFSEKLN

-127 RSSSYFLEELIEKTA
+127 RNSSYFLEELIEKVA
-142 ERISIDALAANFT
+142 ERISIAALAANFT
-155 VDKIGERRMVLE
+155 VEKIGERRMVLE
-167 EEVLEDEKE
+167 EEVLEDEKA
-176 RIWKEA
+176 RIWEEA
-182 FVKADSFFEP
+182 FVKADAFFEP
-192 SPSIGIE
+192 APSIGIE

-208 DENIPMGME
+208 EENIPIGGVE

-232 CFAGAAM
+232 CFAGVAM
-239 VQERHHKTL
+239 VQERHNKTL
-248 ARLLTTP
+248 TRLLTTP

-271 IGFIQFMILILFG
+271 VGFIQFMILILFG
-284 QLVLKVNWGGN
+284 QLVLRVNWGN
-295 LPLGVLLLVISYV
+295 LPLGVLLLVIGYV

-330 FAVLISM
+330 FAVLISI

-390 VLLAISTI
+390 VLLAISAV
-398 SLLLAIHFFRF
+398 SLLLAIRFFKF

>member
-1 LIKKALAIAFNA
+1 MIKKVLAIAFNS

-32 VWTTLIGTMDTP
+32 VWTTLIGTMSTT
-44 GGGDDKIPV
+44 GGGDEKIPV
-53 GFLNRDRGIYGEVFE
+53 GFLNSDRGIYGEVFE
-68 EILKK
+68 EILGK
-73 EESVKIVAMAEDDE
+73 EESIKIIVIAEDDK

-100 VGVII
+100 VGLII

-114 AGESVVIEILKSE
+114 VGERVVIEILKSE
-127 RSSSYFLEELIEKTA
+127 RNSSYFLEELIEKTA
-142 ERISIDALAANFT
+142 HRISIDALAANFT
-155 VDKIGERRMVLE
+155 VDKISKSRLVLE
-167 EEVLEDEKE
+167 SEMEKE
-176 RIWKEA
+176 RIWEEA
-182 FVKADSFFEP
+182 FVKADAFFEP
-192 SPSIGIE
+192 VPAIGTE

-208 DENIPMGME
+208 NENIPLGVE

-255 TEKFFI
+255 TEKFSI

-271 IGFIQFMILILFG
+271 VGFIQFMILILFG
-284 QLVLKVNWGGN
+284 QLVLKVNWGN
-295 LPLGVLLLVISYV
+295 LPLGVLLLVVSYV

-348 IEIVPRFMQ
+348 VEIVPKFMQ
-357 TIARFTPQ
+357 NIARFTPQ

-380 GITEILPNFY
+380 GIIEILPNFY
-390 VLLAISTI
+390 VLLAISAI
-398 SLLLAIHFFRF
+398 SLLLAIRFFRF

>member
-1 LIKKALAIAFNA
+1 MIKKALVIAFNS

-19 DKGNLIWLIIMPI
+19 DKSNLIWLIIMPI
-32 VWTTLIGTMDTP
+32 VWTTLIGTMSTT
-44 GGGDDKIPV
+44 GSGDEKIPV
-53 GFLNRDRGIYGEVFE
+53 GFLNSDRGIYGEVFE

-73 EESVKIVAMAEDDE
+73 EESIEIIAMVEDDE
-87 DKMRNLVKDTKLS
+87 DKMRDLVKDSKLS
-100 VGVII
+100 VGLII

-114 AGESVVIEILKSE
+114 VGEQVVIEILKSE
-127 RSSSYFLEELIEKTA
+127 RSSSYFLDELIGKVA

-155 VDKIGERRMVLE
+155 VEKIGERRMVLE
-167 EEVLEDEKE
+167 EEVLGDEKE

-182 FVKADSFFEP
+182 FVKADAFFEP
-192 SPSIGIE
+192 APSIGIE

-208 DENIPMGME
+208 DENIPLGVE

-232 CFAGAAM
+232 CFAGVAM

-271 IGFIQFMILILFG
+271 VGFIQFMILILFG
-284 QLVLKVNWGGN
+284 QLVLKVNWGN

-308 LSVTGLG
+308 LSVTGIG
-315 TLLSVVVRTSAQAGA
+315 TLLSVIVRTSAQAGA

-348 IEIVPRFMQ
+348 IEIVPKFMQ
-357 TIARFTPQ
+357 NIARFTPQ

-380 GITEILPNFY
+380 GVTEILPNFY
-390 VLLAISTI
+390 VLLAISAL
-398 SLLLAIHFFRF
+398 SLLLAIRFFRF

>member
-1 LIKKALAIAFNA
+1 LIKKALAIAFNS

-32 VWTTLIGTMDTP
+32 VWTTLLGTMSTT
-44 GGGDDKIPV
+44 GGGDEKIPV
-53 GFLNRDRGIYGEVFE
+53 GFLNSDKGIYGEVFE

-73 EESVKIVAMAEDDE
+73 EESIKIVAMADDDE
-87 DKMRNLVKDTKLS
+87 DKMRNLVKDAKIS
-100 VGVII
+100 VGLII
-105 PDNFSEKLK
+105 PGDFSEKL
-114 AGESVVIEILKSE
+114 EVREQVVIEILKSE
-127 RSSSYFLEELIEKTA
+127 RNSSYFLEELIEKVA

-155 VDKIGERRMVLE
+155 VEKIGERRMVLE
-167 EEVLEDEKE
+167 EKILEDEKE
-176 RIWKEA
+176 RIWEEA
-182 FVKADSFFEP
+182 FVKADAFFEP
-192 SPSIGIE
+192 APAIGIE

-208 DENIPMGME
+208 DENIPIGVE

-232 CFAGAAM
+232 CFAGVAM
-239 VQERHHKTL
+239 VQERHNKTL

-271 IGFIQFMILILFG
+271 VGFIQFMILILFG
-284 QLVLKVNWGGN
+284 QLVLKVNWGN
-295 LPLGVLLLVISYV
+295 LPLGVLLLVVSYV

-348 IEIVPRFMQ
+348 IEIVPKFMQ
-357 TIARFTPQ
+357 NIARFTPQ

-390 VLLAISTI
+390 VLLAISGI
-398 SLLLAIHFFRF
+398 SLLLAIRFFKF

>member
-1 LIKKALAIAFNA
+1 MIKKVLVIAFNA

-32 VWTTLIGTMDTP
+32 VWTTLIGTMSTT
-44 GGGDDKIPV
+44 GGGDERIPV
-53 GFLNRDRGIYGEVFE
+53 GFLNSDRGIYGEVFE

-73 EESVKIVAMAEDDE
+73 EESIKIVAMAEGDE
-87 DKMRNLVKDTKLS
+87 DKMRNSVKDTKLS
-100 VGVII
+100 VGLII

-114 AGESVVIEILKSE
+114 VREKVVIEILKSE
-127 RSSSYFLEELIEKTA
+127 RDSSYFLEELIEKVA

-155 VDKIGERRMVLE
+155 VEKIGERRMVLE

-176 RIWKEA
+176 KIWEEA
-182 FVKADSFFEP
+182 FVKADAFFEP
-192 SPSIGIE
+192 APSIGIE

-208 DENIPMGME
+208 DENIPMGVE

-232 CFAGAAM
+232 CFAGVAM
-239 VQERHHKTL
+239 VQERHNKTL

-255 TEKFFI
+255 TEKFFLI
-261 ISGKMLGFFL
+261 FGKMLGFFL
-271 IGFIQFMILILFG
+271 VGFIQFMILILFG
-284 QLVLKVNWGGN
+284 QLVLKVNWGN

-330 FAVLISM
+330 FAVLISV

-348 IEIVPRFMQ
+348 IEIVPKFMQ

-380 GITEILPNFY
+380 GIIEILPNFY
-390 VLLAISTI
+390 VLLAISAI
-398 SLLLAIHFFRF
+398 SLLLAIRFFRF

>member
-1 LIKKALAIAFNA
+1 MIKKALAIALNS

-32 VWTTLIGTMDTP
+32 VWTTLIGTMSTT
-44 GGGDDKIPV
+44 GGGDEKIPV
-53 GFLNRDRGIYGEVFE
+53 GFLNNDRGIYGEAFE
-68 EILKK
+68 EILGK
-73 EESVKIVAMAEDDE
+73 EESIKIVAMAEDDE
-87 DKMRNLVKDTKLS
+87 NKMRNLVKDSKLS
-100 VGVII
+100 VGLII
-105 PDNFSEKLK
+105 PDGFSEKLK
-114 AGESVVIEILKSE
+114 VGEQVVIEILKSE
-127 RSSSYFLEELIEKTA
+127 RGSSYFLEELIEKVA
-142 ERISIDALAANFT
+142 ERISIAALAANFT
-155 VDKIGERRMVLE
+155 VEKISESGLVIESEM
-167 EEVLEDEKE
+167 EKE
-176 RIWKEA
+176 RIWEEA
-182 FVKADSFFEP
+182 FVKADAFFEP
-192 SPSIGIE
+192 VPSIGIE
-199 YVVLSVEKR
+199 YVILSVEKR
-208 DENIPMGME
+208 DENIPMGVE

-232 CFAGAAM
+232 CFAGVAM
-239 VQERHHKTL
+239 VQERHNKTL

-255 TEKFFI
+255 TEKFFL

-284 QLVLKVNWGGN
+284 QLVLKVNWGN
-295 LPLGVLLLVISYV
+295 LPLGVLLLVVSYV

-348 IEIVPRFMQ
+348 IEIVPKFMQ
-357 TIARFTPQ
+357 NIARFTPQ

-390 VLLAISTI
+390 VLLAISAI
-398 SLLLAIHFFRF
+398 SLLLAIRFFRF

>member
-1 LIKKALAIAFNA
+1 LIKKALAIAFNS

-32 VWTTLIGTMDTP
+32 VWTTLIGTMSTT
-44 GGGDDKIPV
+44 GGGDEKIPV
-53 GFLNRDRGIYGEVFE
+53 GFLNSDRGIYGEVFE
-68 EILKK
+68 EILRN
-73 EESVKIVAMAEDDE
+73 EESIKIVAMAEDDE

-100 VGVII
+100 VGIII
-105 PDNFSEKLK
+105 PGDFSEKLK
-114 AGESVVIEILKSE
+114 IREQVVIEILKSE
-127 RSSSYFLEELIEKTA
+127 RNSSYFLEELIEKVA

-155 VDKIGERRMVLE
+155 VEKIGERRMVLE
-167 EEVLEDEKE
+167 EEVLEEEKE
-176 RIWKEA
+176 RIWGEA
-182 FVKADSFFEP
+182 FVKADAFFEP
-192 SPSIGIE
+192 APAIGIE

-208 DENIPMGME
+208 EENIPIGVE

-232 CFAGAAM
+232 CFAGVAM
-239 VQERHHKTL
+239 VQERHNKTL

-271 IGFIQFMILILFG
+271 VGFIQFMILILFG
-284 QLVLKVNWGGN
+284 QLVLKVNWGN
-295 LPLGVLLLVISYV
+295 LPLGVLLLVVSYV

-348 IEIVPRFMQ
+348 IEIVPKFMQ
-357 TIARFTPQ
+357 NIARFTPQ

-390 VLLAISTI
+390 VLLAISGI
-398 SLLLAIHFFRF
+398 SLLLAIRFFKF